1 MFTYSRVLTGT
12 LAAALTLSAAGA
24 ANAETN
30 KEAAHLQMQT
40 LLDDIVAARNGNAEA
55 SAISGLQSQLDQL
68 SSSLGGDLPCAV
80 GAGSGNAVAGV
91 PVTVPTG
98 CVADTPS
105 FSNTTA
111 VAIPTGPAVVTSTIT
126 VSGAQTYLWDVD
138 LTTFITHTFSADLD
152 ITLQSPAGTVV
163 TITTDNGAGN
173 DNVFNG
179 TRWDDSAN
187 PTGQVPYSTNDGVVT
202 DSAYVNLTTQV
213 TLTPEEALSAFAGE
227 NPNGDWII
235 TISDDLA
242 GDGGSLDSWSLQLT
256 TLATAPITNPTQS
269 FTQST
274 ATATVDAG
282 VATSTLAVSGVTA
295 PICKVTLQTQLEHTF
310 SADLDVTLT
319 SPAGTVVTLTTD
331 NGAGNDNVFAGTLW
345 DDDANPAGQ
354 VPYTTNDGLVTD
366 HAYVNLTTAATL
378 VPEEN
383 LGAFRG
389 QDANGTWT
397 ITLSDDLAGDSG
409 QLANWTLNVT
419 SCSCPQADIAVTLT
433 DAPDPIVTGGTLTY
447 TVGMTN
453 LGIGAATDMA
463 FDLALPA
470 QVAFESVSSAG
481 ATCTTPAVGS
491 TGNVVCT
498 WVGSTPEGASHSPTV
513 NVTVPFGITAGTS
526 LTASVTATAVGSD
539 PVTANNSAS
548 GSTVVRL
555 PFVAPDVIPAM
566 DIRAMLAL
574 IAALAVLAAVVIH
587 RK

>member
-1 MFTYSRVLTGT
+1 MFTYSRVLAGA

-98 CVADTPS
+98 CVADTPT

-111 VAIPTGPAVVTSTIT
+111 VAIPTGPAVVSSTIT
-126 VSGAQTYLWDVD
+126 VSGAQAYLWDVD
-138 LTTFITHTFSADLD
+138 LTTFITHTFAADLD

-187 PTGQVPYSTNDGVVT
+187 PAGQVPYTTNDGLVT
-202 DSAYVNLTTQV
+202 DSAYVNLTTQA
-213 TLTPEEALSAFAGE
+213 TLAPEEAMSAFAGE
-227 NPNGDWII
+227 NPNGDWIL

-242 GDGGSLDSWSLQLT
+242 GDGGSLDSWSLHMT
-256 TLATAPITNPTQS
+256 TLANAPIFNPIQS

-274 ATATVDAG
+274 ATAVVDAG
-282 VATSTLAVSGVTA
+282 IATSTLAVSGVSA

-319 SPAGTVVTLTTD
+319 SPAGTVITLTSD

-345 DDDANPAGQ
+345 DDDANPSGQ
-354 VPYTTNDGLVTD
+354 VPYTTNDGSVTD

-397 ITLSDDLAGDSG
+397 ITLSDDLSGDTG

-419 SCSCPQADIAVTLT
+419 SCSCPQADIAVALT
-433 DAPDPIVTGGTLTY
+433 DSPDPATIGGTLTY
-447 TVGMTN
+447 TVDITN
-453 LGIGAATDMA
+453 LGIGSATDMG
-463 FDLALPA
+463 FDLTLPP
-470 QVAFESVSSAG
+470 QVAFESVNAAG
-481 ATCTTPAVGS
+481 ATCTTPALGS
-491 TGNVVCT
+491 SGNVICT
-498 WVGSTPEGASHSPTV
+498 WVGSTAEGTTHSPTV
-513 NVTVPFGITAGTS
+513 SVTVPFGITAGTS
-526 LTASVTATAVGSD
+526 LSASVTATAVGTD

-548 GSTVVRL
+548 GTTIVRL
-555 PFVAPDVIPAM
+555 PFVAPDMIPAI
-566 DIRAMLAL
+566 DVRAMMAL
-574 IAALAVLAAVVIH
+574 IAAFALLAVMAIRRH
-587 RK
+587 